1 MRKRGIAI
9 LMALALAT
17 TPVVGT
23 SQNTLA
29 VKAAAQQTNV
39 NLIKNGDFN
48 NGTAEWNYFTT

>member
-1 MRKRGIAI
+1 MIPMRKRGIAI

-17 TPVVGT
+17 SPVVGT

-29 VKAAAQQTNV
+29 VKAAQQTNV

-48 NGTAEWNYFTT
+48 NGTADWN